1 MSAGQV
7 SGTLIGPAATSS
19 HAVAVL
25 TDAAQLREP
34 TAPATAAAK
43 PSGRFVA
50 LDGLRGIAAL
60 LVVFFHIGW
69 PNHFTPTNFVRNGYL
84 AVDLFFILSGLVIYA
99 NYGVRINQF
108 ADFVRFLGLRFFR
121 VYPLLIA
128 MLGLF
133 VLLESA
139 KMVAQQKFGIVAG
152 QPPFTGADTAD
163 TLLAN
168 IFLLQGLHV
177 LPRLTWNTPS
187 WSISCEFLAYVL
199 FSALVL
205 TGLARHRL
213 FPPVAAVTAA
223 TLYVGV
229 AYGWGTLDVTYDW
242 GILRCVAGFLLGMV
256 IYRARDDI
264 QSINWQGLAG
274 AGEVVLLIL
283 LIATLSFASGATLVM
298 SVAVFVGLVALLQFD
313 HGPIA
318 WILMSRPA
326 QFLGRVSYSIYMV
339 HLVLLICMSIIVKR
353 LFGVTVAINPAT
365 QSPTFA
371 IGLWPGDLLAFA
383 AVVCVLATASVT
395 YAVIEAP
402 ARRFGRM
409 VLGASVKTDARLSSR
424 RRAPL

>member
-7 SGTLIGPAATSS
+7 SATVIGPAAMAT
-19 HAVAVL
+19 HAVAVV
-25 TDAAQLREP
+25 TDAAQLSEP
-34 TAPATAAAK
+34 AAPATAAAK

-108 ADFVRFLGLRFFR
+108 ADVVRFLGLRFFR

-139 KMVAQQKFGIVAG
+139 KMVAQQKFGIIAG

-168 IFLLQGLHV
+168 MFMLQGLHV

-213 FPPVAAVTAA
+213 FPSVAGVTAA
-223 TLYVGV
+223 ILYAAV

-242 GILRCVAGFLLGMV
+242 GVLRCVAGFSLGIV

-264 QSINWQGLAG
+264 QRIYWQGFAG
-274 AGEVVLLIL
+274 GGEVVLLTL
-283 LIATLSFASGATLVM
+283 LIATLSFGSGATLVL
-298 SVAVFVGLVALLQFD
+298 SIVLFVGLVALLQFD

-339 HLVLLICMSIIVKR
+339 HLVLLICISITVKR
-353 LFGVTVAINPAT
+353 LFGVPVAVDPTT

-383 AVVCVLATASVT
+383 AVVCVLVTASVT

-409 VLGASVKTDARLSSR
+409 VLGASVKN
-424 RRAPL
+424 

>member
-339 HLVLLICMSIIVKR
+339 HLVLLICMSILVKR

>member
-7 SGTLIGPAATSS
+7 SGTLIGPAATAS

-318 WILMSRPA
+318 WMLMSRPA

>member
-7 SGTLIGPAATSS
+7 SGTLIGPAATAS

-25 TDAAQLREP
+25 TDAAQLREREP

-223 TLYVGV
+223 TLYAGV

-264 QSINWQGLAG
+264 QSINWQGFAG

-283 LIATLSFASGATLVM
+283 LIATLSFGSGATLVM

-353 LFGVTVAINPAT
+353 LFGVPVAVDPAT

-409 VLGASVKTDARLSSR
+409 VLGASVKT
-424 RRAPL
+424 

>member
-7 SGTLIGPAATSS
+7 SGTLIGPAATAS

-108 ADFVRFLGLRFFR
+108 ADAVRFLGLRFFR

>member
-1 MSAGQV
+1 MSAGEISDAV
-7 SGTLIGPAATSS
+7 IGPAAPAS
-19 HAVAVL
+19 HA
-25 TDAAQLREP
+25 AAAIPAGAQPRET

-108 ADFVRFLGLRFFR
+108 ADFVQFLGLRFFR

>member
-1 MSAGQV
+1 
-7 SGTLIGPAATSS
+7 
-19 HAVAVL
+19 
-25 TDAAQLREP
+25 
-34 TAPATAAAK
+34 
-43 PSGRFVA
+43 
-50 LDGLRGIAAL
+50 
-60 LVVFFHIGW
+60 
-69 PNHFTPTNFVRNGYL
+69 
-84 AVDLFFILSGLVIYA
+84 
-99 NYGVRINQF
+99 
-108 ADFVRFLGLRFFR
+108 
-121 VYPLLIA
+121 

-223 TLYVGV
+223 TLYAGV